1 MSQINYKSS
10 GVDINEGNKFV
21 ENIKKTVSSTFNKNV
36 PEGIGGFAG
45 LFSISSFKDMQNP
58 MLVSGTDGVGTK
70 LKISFGMRKYDTVGI
85 DLVAMCVN
93 DIIVT
98 GAKPL
103 FFLDYIATGKLSAEK
118 MTDIVKGIAEGCK
131 QAGTALVGGETA
143 EMPGMYADDEFDL
156 AGFSV
161 GIVEKSK
168 LITGKNIKKGN
179 VLIGL
184 TSSGF
189 HSNGYSLL
197 RKLFFEN
204 LKMKISDMLEN
215 GQTLGEMLLTPTK
228 IYVKPILN
236 LLDKGL
242 NPIGMIHVTGG
253 GFYENIPRVLPE
265 NCGVKIYPENFPELF
280 FPGYIKSLNKISE
293 RELYRVFNMGIGF
306 ILVVE
311 QDKADEYL
319 KELKGFGENAAVIGE
334 VIGGD
339 NKVEIEG
346 IDF

>member
-45 LFSISSFKDMQNP
+45 LFSIGSFKDMQNP

-156 AGFSV
+156 AGFCV
-161 GIVEKSK
+161 GIVDKPK

-204 LKMKISDMLEN
+204 LKMKVSDTLEN

-228 IYVKPILN
+228 IYVKPVLN

-242 NPIGMIHVTGG
+242 YPLGMIHVTGG

-280 FPGYIKSLNKISE
+280 FPGYIKSLNKIPE
-293 RELYRVFNMGIGF
+293 KELYRVFNMGIGF
-306 ILVVE
+306 IIIVE
-311 QDKADEYL
+311 QEKAGEYL
-319 KELKGFGENAAVIGE
+319 KELKDLGENTAVIGE
-334 VIGGD
+334 VISGE